1 LQDRSILV
9 RRSLQIDS
17 PWGKVACKEVI
28 YPDGKRELSPEY
40 EECRKIAIEH
50 GLKLADVV
58 RTLENE
64 GKIDL

>member
-1 LQDRSILV
+1 
-9 RRSLQIDS
+9 
-17 PWGKVACKEVI
+17 VACKEVI

-50 GLKLADVV
+50 SLKLADVV